1 MPFIRAENINC
12 MKKQLLISVT
22 IFTTLFSC
30 NNESSPNQELSTNE
44 RSREEIIQRG
54 KALVS
59 TSACHDC
66 HSPKIF
72 TNEGMIPDTTR
83 LLSGHPQDESF
94 PKIPAEREGWVL
106 FSMGLTASVGP
117 WGISYAANLTPDDTG
132 IGNWTYAQFETAIR
146 KGRYKGLEGSRP
158 LLPPMPWQQFKNFSD
173 QDLEAIFTYLKSIK
187 PVNNLVRSPV
197 SPDKVKS

>member
-1 MPFIRAENINC
+1 

-22 IFTTLFSC
+22 IFTTLLSC
-30 NNESSPNQELSTNE
+30 NNERSPNQEKSTNE
-44 RSREEIIQRG
+44 LSREEIIQRG

-83 LLSGHPQDESF
+83 LLSGHPRDESF
-94 PKIPAEREGWVL
+94 PKIPVEREGWVL

-117 WGISYAANLTPDDTG
+117 WGISYSANLTPDDTG

-146 KGRYKGLEGSRP
+146 KGKYKGLEGSRP
-158 LLPPMPWQQFKNFSD
+158 LLPPMPWQQFKNFTD

-187 PVNNLVRSPV
+187 PVNNLVPAPV

>member
-1 MPFIRAENINC
+1 

-22 IFTTLFSC
+22 IYTTLFSY
-30 NNESSPNQELSTNE
+30 NNERSPNQEKSTNE
-44 RSREEIIQRG
+44 LSREEIIQRG

-83 LLSGHPQDESF
+83 LLSGHPRDESF
-94 PKIPAEREGWVL
+94 PKIPVEREGWVL

-117 WGISYAANLTPDDTG
+117 WGISYSANLTPDDTG

-146 KGRYKGLEGSRP
+146 KGKYKGLEGSRP
-158 LLPPMPWQQFKNFSD
+158 LLPPMPWQQFKNFTD

-187 PVNNLVRSPV
+187 PVNNLVPAPV